1 MPNIS
6 VNVANANGVNVQ
18 VQDPNNLKV
27 IVQNPTQI
35 TAVVTPQPNN
45 IITLNR
51 GIVGPQGPAGPSGD
65 SNIGGYPVSITG
77 AQNYD
82 ALMWVS
88 GEWVNVPQTEITD
101 GGNF

>member
-6 VNVANANGVNVQ
+6 VRVASTNGVNVQ

-27 IVQNPTQI
+27 VVQNPASI
-35 TAVVTPQPNN
+35 NAVVTPLPNN
-45 IITLNR
+45 VVTLNR
-51 GIVGPQGPAGPSGD
+51 GIVGPVGPSGE
-65 SNIGGYPVSITG
+65 SNIGGYPIQITG

-82 ALMWVS
+82 ALMWLS
-88 GEWVNVPQTEITD
+88 GTWVNVPQTEITD

>member
-6 VNVANANGVNVQ
+6 VRVASTNGVNVQ

-27 IVQNPTQI
+27 VVQNPAAI
-35 TAVVTPQPNN
+35 NAVVTPLPNN
-45 IITLNR
+45 VISLNR
-51 GIVGPQGPAGPSGD
+51 GIVGPPGPSGE
-65 SNIGGYPVSITG
+65 SNIGGYPIAITG

-82 ALMWVS
+82 ALMWLD
-88 GEWVNVPQTEITD
+88 GEWVNVPQAEITD